1 MNNEEILLFRKPYG
15 VCNGHYYCVEFLK
28 MAHTHMANEQKWRTV
43 MTKDVFV
50 IVY

>member
-28 MAHTHMANEQKWRTV
+28 MAHTHGEWAKMENSY
-43 MTKDVFV
+43 D
-50 IVY
+50 